1 VVGAVVSGGE
11 RGWTGHEPQE
21 SNRNKGHVEIRP
33 AEGEEIWVAVAQ
45 IVKTSGVL
53 EKGGTVGVLTRTNDL
68 AHEGAELLSQE
79 GLRVTVEGKKSVA
92 DEGPLGPACLL
103 AARLAV
109 NPSDALAAG
118 GLRAGMLA
126 PALAEGAERFAF
138 RSLADFANGGAEG
151 MVRGWL
157 GGVKLAG
164 DAFLEETSG
173 SLVRAGRAFDRSGG
187 GSVREFHRF
196 LAEYQDPGATL
207 RGAVQLMTMHKAKG
221 LEFDL
226 AIVVLE
232 RGWGRSLKLDAA
244 KGPHLRSGE
253 GPHGRWV
260 MELPSQEV
268 CDAVPELAAEMEKVR
283 QEASLANLCLYYVA
297 MTRAKQ
303 ALFVILPPVKEPKSR
318 GAKKGKED
326 SDGEA

>member
-1 VVGAVVSGGE
+1 
-11 RGWTGHEPQE
+11 
-21 SNRNKGHVEIRP
+21 VEIRP

-138 RSLADFANGGAEG
+138 RSLADFANGGAEAMG
-151 MVRGWL
+151 RDVGRGRFF
-157 GGVKLAG
+157 GGDVGLTGAG
-164 DAFLEETSG
+164 G
-173 SLVRAGRAFDRSGG
+173 AG
-187 GSVREFHRF
+187 
-196 LAEYQDPGATL
+196 L
-207 RGAVQLMTMHKAKG
+207 
-221 LEFDL
+221 
-226 AIVVLE
+226 
-232 RGWGRSLKLDAA
+232 
-244 KGPHLRSGE
+244 
-253 GPHGRWV
+253 
-260 MELPSQEV
+260 
-268 CDAVPELAAEMEKVR
+268 
-283 QEASLANLCLYYVA
+283 
-297 MTRAKQ
+297 
-303 ALFVILPPVKEPKSR
+303 
-318 GAKKGKED
+318 
-326 SDGEA
+326 